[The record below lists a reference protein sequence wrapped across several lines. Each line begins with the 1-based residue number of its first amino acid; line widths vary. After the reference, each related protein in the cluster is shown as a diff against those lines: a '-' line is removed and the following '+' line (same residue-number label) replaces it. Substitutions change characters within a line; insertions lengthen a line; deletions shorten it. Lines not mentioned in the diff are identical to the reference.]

1 MSKRLVV
8 CCDGTW
14 NSHDGGHATNVLA
27 LRDLVLPEG
36 PDGVRQAVYYDPGV
50 GTVGGWLR
58 RAFDGATG
66 RGLSENIRQAYLAL
80 VDNYEPGDSIFLFG
94 FSRGAYT
101 VRSLGGLIRKCGVL
115 RPERRG
121 LVPSAYGFYRERG
134 ADNHPD
140 SERAR
145 RFRAEHAVADRT
157 PILFMGVWDTVGS
170 LGNPLIRH
178 GFVGR
183 MLRFHDC
190 KLSSLVRHACQALA
204 IDEHRR
210 HFRPALWEQQAHATD
225 QVMEQAWFIGAHSD
239 VGGGYPDGRLSRL
252 ALRWIALKAAAQG
265 LALDR
270 ERLEALAAPQARPWM
285 TIAHD
290 SHRGVYRLY
299 RALFRSIADPA
310 AADAAVRTNERLH
323 WTVIERFRQDLGY
336 RPANPVA
343 YLRRNP
349 RLLEG
354 DPRRHPEL
362 ASP

>member
-1 MSKRLVV
+1 MSKLLVL

-14 NSHDGGHATNVLA
+14 NSHDSPHATNVLKM
-27 LRDLVLPEG
+27 RDLVLPASA
-36 PDGVRQAVYYDPGV
+36 DGRRQAVYYDPGV
-50 GTVGGWLR
+50 GSAGGWLR

-80 VDNYEPGDSIFLFG
+80 VDNYEPGDSIYLFG

-101 VRSLGGLIRKCGVL
+101 VRSLAGFIRKCGIL
-115 RPERRG
+115 KHERRDRVG
-121 LVPSAYGFYRERG
+121 TAYRFYGRRG
-134 ADNHPD
+134 ASNAPAT
-140 SERAR
+140 EAARA
-145 RFRAEHAVADRT
+145 FRAGHAVADRT
-157 PILFMGVWDTVGS
+157 PIHFMGVWDTVGA
-170 LGNPLIRH
+170 LGNPRIRH
-178 GFVGR
+178 GYVAR
-183 MLRFHDC
+183 KLRFHDC
-190 KLSSLVRHACQALA
+190 KLSSSVAHAYQALA
-204 IDEHRR
+204 IDEVRR
-210 HFRPALWEQQAHATD
+210 HFRPAVWEQQEHAAG

-336 RPANPVA
+336 RPANLVA